1 MRVMRNDGAVLHG
14 VVLALEVM
22 FWKVEKIS

>member
-1 MRVMRNDGAVLHG
+1 MRVMKNDGAVLPG